1 LDATQ
6 RSLASKLH
14 YTIPLPPG
22 TPGVTVFPAR
32 AASYF
37 NVGNRDTT
45 ELRTGK
51 DNDESGVI
59 ATIDC
64 GAKLAGSLKAG
75 VRLRQQFF
83 AGLSFDS

>member
-6 RSLASKLH
+6 RLLASKLY
-14 YTIPLPPG
+14 YTIPSPPG

-32 AASYF
+32 APLILMSATKTPL
-37 NVGNRDTT
+37 NC
-45 ELRTGK
+45 EQEK
-51 DNDESGVI
+51 INDESSVI

-64 GAKLAGSLKAG
+64 GAELAGSLKAG

-83 AGLSFDS
+83 AGPVF